1 MRILF
6 VEDDLMIGEA
16 VFASLKDASYA
27 VDWVR
32 DGETALSSIDVCSYD
47 IVLLDLGLPK
57 VDGMDV
63 LKRIR
68 SEKNNVPIL
77 ILTARDAVEERISGL
92 DAGADDYI
100 LKPFAMG
107 ELLARIRVASRRR
120 SGLSSPLLSC
130 GGITL
135 NPATH
140 EASYGDTTY
149 LLSAKEFALLQA
161 FLLSPGIILSRTELE
176 DRLYGWNEEV
186 KSNAVEFLIY
196 SLRKKLGAD
205 IIKNVR
211 GAGWMVSKK

>member
-32 DGETALSSIDVCSYD
+32 DGEMALSSITVCPYDV
-47 IVLLDLGLPK
+47 VLLDLGLPK
-57 VDGMDV
+57 IDGLDV

-68 SEKNNVPIL
+68 AEKNNVPIL
-77 ILTARDAVEERISGL
+77 ILTARDAVEERIGGL

-120 SGLSSPLLSC
+120 SGLSSPLLSG

-140 EASYGDTTY
+140 EASYGNATY
-149 LLSAKEFALLQA
+149 RLTAKEFALLQV
-161 FLLSPGIILSRTELE
+161 FLLSPGVILSRTELE
-176 DRLYGWNEEV
+176 DKLYGWNEEI
-186 KSNAVEFLIY
+186 KSNAVEFLIH

>member
-32 DGETALSSIDVCSYD
+32 DGETALSSIDVYPYD
-47 IVLLDLGLPK
+47 VVLLDLNLPK

-63 LKRIR
+63 LRKIR
-68 SEKNNVPIL
+68 SAKNNVPIL
-77 ILTARDAVEERISGL
+77 IITARDAVEDRISGL

-100 LKPFAMG
+100 LKPFAIG
-107 ELLARIRVASRRR
+107 ELLARIRVAIRRR
-120 SGLSSPLLSC
+120 SGLSSPLLSG

-140 EASYGDTTY
+140 EASYGNTTY

-186 KSNAVEFLIY
+186 KSNAIEFLIH

-205 IIKNVR
+205 VIKNVR

>member
-6 VEDDLMIGEA
+6 VEDDIMIGEA
-16 VFASLKDASYA
+16 VFANLKDASYA

-32 DGETALSSIDVCSYD
+32 DGETALSSIDVCPYD
-47 IVLLDLGLPK
+47 VVLLDLGLPK
-57 VDGMDV
+57 VDGMEV
-63 LKRIR
+63 LRRIR
-68 SEKNNVPIL
+68 SKKNNVPIL
-77 ILTARDAVEERISGL
+77 IITARDAVEERIGGL

-100 LKPFAMG
+100 LKPFAMD
-107 ELLARIRVASRRR
+107 ELLARIRAASRRR
-120 SGLSSPLLSC
+120 GGLSSPLLSG

-140 EASYGDTTY
+140 EASCNNATY

-161 FLLSPGIILSRTELE
+161 FLLSPGVILSRTELE
-176 DRLYGWNEEV
+176 DTLYGWNEEV
-186 KSNAVEFLIY
+186 KSNAVEFLIH

-211 GAGWMVSKK
+211 GAGWMIPKK